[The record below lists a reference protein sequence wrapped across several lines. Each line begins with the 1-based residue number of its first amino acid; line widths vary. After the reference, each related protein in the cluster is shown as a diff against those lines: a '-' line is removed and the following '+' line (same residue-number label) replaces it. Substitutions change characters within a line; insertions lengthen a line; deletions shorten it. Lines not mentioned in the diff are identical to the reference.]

1 MDIVNIVLEIAKI
14 NKYSLLF
21 VIYLIEGPVAGFVSA
36 MVAVAGDLNIWIV
49 FALLIIA
56 EIIADVFFYY
66 LGRGMSNGKLSK
78 RLKGIDNEFLNEL
91 NRVTKKSFFKVILVL
106 KVTSIIAIPGLI
118 YLGNI
123 KVVKDKKFLLYT
135 SLICLVKDATIL
147 ALGYCM
153 GLELNRFLEI
163 YNVYKIVGIILLS
176 TTIIYLII
184 RIYRHQIRNAV
195 TNIIKNKI

>member
-184 RIYRHQIRNAV
+184 KIYRHQIRNAV